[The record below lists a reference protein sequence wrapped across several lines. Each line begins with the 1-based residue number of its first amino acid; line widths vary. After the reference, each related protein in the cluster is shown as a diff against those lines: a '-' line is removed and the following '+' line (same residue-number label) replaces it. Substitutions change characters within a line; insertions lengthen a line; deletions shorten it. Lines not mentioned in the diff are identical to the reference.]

1 MNASEC
7 LLQWCRDFP
16 TEQLQSCPVMYKVND
31 VQLLSMAGDEGKR
44 VAEGIG
50 GLGQWAQGMR
60 HAPLQLSTG
69 QRGVRRVQTLWH
81 ERVVPQMRQA
91 YSGITLGFVV
101 KVRFLLAEQ
110 ANGRV

>member
-1 MNASEC
+1 
-7 LLQWCRDFP
+7 
-16 TEQLQSCPVMYKVND
+16 
-31 VQLLSMAGDEGKR
+31 MACDEGKR

-60 HAPLQLSTG
+60 HAPLQLTTG

-81 ERVVPQMRQA
+81 ERAVPHMQQA

-101 KVRFLLAEQ
+101 KVRALLAGQ
-110 ANGRV
+110 PNGHV